1 MALFVDDAQIKHRQT
16 LMLNLDV
23 INMQDSV
30 LSHSREYSFWV
41 IPGTIPA
48 EFEFHS
54 KFCWNCLISL
64 VGPWAKIDSIGIL
77 GIAQIPTGTSGGQ

>member
-48 EFEFHS
+48 EFRFCS
-54 KFCWNCLISL
+54 KCHQNHLINL
-64 VGPWAKIDSIGIL
+64 AGLFAKFDSSRIL
-77 GIAQIPTGTSGGQ
+77 GIAQIQ